1 MKSQVDNEISIK
13 LIDLT
18 KGIYLWDIRGE
29 DGLKQ
34 IIKWVI
40 Q

>member
-1 MKSQVDNEISIK
+1 
-13 LIDLT
+13 LP

-29 DGLKQ
+29 NGIKQ
-34 IIKWVI
+34 LIKWVV